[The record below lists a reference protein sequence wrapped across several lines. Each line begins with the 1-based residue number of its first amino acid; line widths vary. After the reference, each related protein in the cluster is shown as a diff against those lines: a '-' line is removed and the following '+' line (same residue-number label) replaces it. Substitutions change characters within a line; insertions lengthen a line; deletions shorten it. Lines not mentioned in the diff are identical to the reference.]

1 MKVTTKKNFF
11 KSFFEF
17 ILNNIVLITF
27 LILLVIDVC
36 ILKFHP
42 FFEKDNINNR
52 EFIFRS
58 LFLTFSTTIIGV
70 IIGITIKKKK
80 YLKSFKRKLFL
91 YLHSKLN
98 TTSSRFIFRIISNII
113 NVFFKKELSI
123 VKQEDLNVLVENLKK
138 EKEIIIV
145 YGDSYSGKSMF
156 IEETLYNLIL
166 CDKDAKLYENIDNK
180 ISYID
185 FSKKFNRPLF
195 IQKYYRGE
203 YEKNVIIFDN
213 FNYLSRFEINQFINS
228 LEQTNILAKNM
239 IFIIEDLSYFENFRY
254 QYSTIK
260 LEKKTNDKLYNGN
273 LEFNKS
279 VEKLCSHDNDISL
292 FFSILRAKNNQFIKN
307 DDWDCFL
314 KIFDNEKETN
324 VFIILMINNILLLE
338 NKIKKFW
345 KKYIKKNNIDISLN
359 KIKLINKLLN
369 NISLNLNNKSCYKI
383 NKYISI
389 KFIIIFL
396 NNDIFN
402 EFISCLKINDPII
415 KWLLSVK
422 NTIAANTQPNKELF
436 EQMALNYNYNFI
448 KDILNLTISLYSNLN
463 DYLFFLAIIEDRI
476 EEYSDACEHYQ
487 KFFSHSLYQ
496 DISKLYYF
504 QSNHGYDDNLKF
516 LEEIRNTN
524 LFFEYSKKYWKLHI
538 DMHKGIFN
546 YSNFKNLL
554 DDIKNNFSYF
564 ITCESHFDIYHLL
577 RRCYFDTI
585 RSYYLSYI
593 NDPQEY
599 YSLKNYTE
607 IINFMREYN
616 STEFE
621 TFYHKFN
628 LARLVHYDI
637 LQQYLYDDGLYNS
650 CSKSYENVEFN
661 FSIKDNIKDN
671 IDVCLYQYKQ
681 SLSKAKQIGDRTTYS
696 IQHNILEIE
705 LFDLL
710 FLYKG
715 KHINN
720 FFESKIKIYKDYLI
734 KCEKSQKYEYC
745 VNACTYLIKA
755 YFLIYYFDIDT
766 QFDYLKYIDN
776 YIKKTFYFI
785 KKSTFNNNYAKV
797 RTEVYKIFL
806 YIIKEKEIPFEL
818 IKNLITDNNMEE
830 NSYNREL
837 RILNLLLNEKNQI
850 SIGKL
855 IHIIRLYPIVTQ

>member
-345 KKYIKKNNIDISLN
+345 KKYIKKNNID
-359 KIKLINKLLN
+359 
-369 NISLNLNNKSCYKI
+369 
-383 NKYISI
+383 
-389 KFIIIFL
+389 
-396 NNDIFN
+396 
-402 EFISCLKINDPII
+402 
-415 KWLLSVK
+415 
-422 NTIAANTQPNKELF
+422 
-436 EQMALNYNYNFI
+436 
-448 KDILNLTISLYSNLN
+448 
-463 DYLFFLAIIEDRI
+463 
-476 EEYSDACEHYQ
+476 H
-487 KFFSHSLYQ
+487 
-496 DISKLYYF
+496 
-504 QSNHGYDDNLKF
+504 
-516 LEEIRNTN
+516 
-524 LFFEYSKKYWKLHI
+524 
-538 DMHKGIFN
+538 
-546 YSNFKNLL
+546 
-554 DDIKNNFSYF
+554 
-564 ITCESHFDIYHLL
+564 
-577 RRCYFDTI
+577 
-585 RSYYLSYI
+585 
-593 NDPQEY
+593 
-599 YSLKNYTE
+599 
-607 IINFMREYN
+607 
-616 STEFE
+616 
-621 TFYHKFN
+621 
-628 LARLVHYDI
+628 
-637 LQQYLYDDGLYNS
+637 
-650 CSKSYENVEFN
+650 
-661 FSIKDNIKDN
+661 
-671 IDVCLYQYKQ
+671 
-681 SLSKAKQIGDRTTYS
+681 
-696 IQHNILEIE
+696 
-705 LFDLL
+705 
-710 FLYKG
+710 
-715 KHINN
+715 
-720 FFESKIKIYKDYLI
+720 
-734 KCEKSQKYEYC
+734 
-745 VNACTYLIKA
+745 
-755 YFLIYYFDIDT
+755 
-766 QFDYLKYIDN
+766 
-776 YIKKTFYFI
+776 
-785 KKSTFNNNYAKV
+785 
-797 RTEVYKIFL
+797 
-806 YIIKEKEIPFEL
+806 
-818 IKNLITDNNMEE
+818 
-830 NSYNREL
+830 
-837 RILNLLLNEKNQI
+837 
-850 SIGKL
+850 
-855 IHIIRLYPIVTQ
+855 